1 MDDANPQFV
10 VAGTPTLD
18 EVKQLYLRYVLG
30 QHNGN
35 KSGAARTLG
44 ITRSCIQRLLRRSS

>member
-1 MDDANPQFV
+1 MDDSTNLFV
-10 VAGTPTLD
+10 VTGTPTLD
-18 EVKQLYLRYVLG
+18 EVKRLYLRHVLE